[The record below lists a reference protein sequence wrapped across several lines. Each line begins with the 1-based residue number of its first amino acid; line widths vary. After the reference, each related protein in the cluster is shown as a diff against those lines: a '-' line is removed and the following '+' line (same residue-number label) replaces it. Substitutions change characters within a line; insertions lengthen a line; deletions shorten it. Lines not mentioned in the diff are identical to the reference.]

1 MRLLIA
7 SILSVE
13 TDGDMIP
20 VGVIVLGG
28 AMLVIIILIHGAGL
42 DRIVARYK
50 RKAGML
56 RERSWHPSLAM
67 FVFAGAILLMLFLHM
82 AEVCLWGLALRSFGL
97 VLNFRDAAYFSAN
110 TYTTLGMGP
119 MLLPHSWRELS
130 PMISITGLFT
140 FAWTTSEMF
149 NIVGYHHDLVAELSA
164 KRHQRS
170 ESRRTDHNPAR
181 KEGATNPGR

>member
-1 MRLLIA
+1 LRLLIA
-7 SILSVE
+7 SILLLVA
-13 TDGDMIP
+13 DADVIP
-20 VGVIVLGG
+20 IGVIVLGG
-28 AMLVIIILIHGAGL
+28 AMMVIITLVHGAGL

-56 RERSWHPSLAM
+56 REKTWHPGLAM
-67 FVFAGAILLMLFLHM
+67 LVFAGTILLMLFLHM
-82 AEVCLWGLALRSFGL
+82 AEVCLWGLTLRSFGL

-130 PMISITGLFT
+130 PIIAITGLFS

-164 KRHQRS
+164 KRHQRT
-170 ESRRTDHNPAR
+170 ESRRTD
-181 KEGATNPGR
+181 T